1 MVANI
6 NNSRHLLNNTL
17 WHCFSVHVNYTG
29 SPTVNSLHPCSDN
42 TCIVPTTLLED
53 VTFEC
58 TVDSSAIY
66 APIWEVNRSNS
77 TGQIFPD
84 SNVSNAYRNQGYIV
98 ENPPQNNYFSMLNV
112 TQTARQ
118 KHAQITVRCIEY
130 TAPKTDFSDYYYIVT
145 YGK

>member
-1 MVANI
+1 M
-6 NNSRHLLNNTL
+6 
-17 WHCFSVHVNYTG
+17 
-29 SPTVNSLHPCSDN
+29 NSLHPCSDN

-58 TVDSSAIY
+58 TVDSSAID
-66 APIWEVNRSNS
+66 APIWEVTRSGS
-77 TGQIFPD
+77 SGQIFPD
-84 SNVSNAYRNQGYIV
+84 SNVFNAYRNQGYIV

-118 KHAQITVRCIEY
+118 KHARITVRCIEY
-130 TAPKTDFSDYYYIVT
+130 TVSESNSSDNYSVVT

>member
-1 MVANI
+1 M
-6 NNSRHLLNNTL
+6 
-17 WHCFSVHVNYTG
+17 
-29 SPTVNSLHPCSDN
+29 
-42 TCIVPTTLLED
+42 PTTLLED

-58 TVDSSAIY
+58 TVDSSAIN
-66 APIWEVNRSNS
+66 APIWEVNRSRS
-77 TGQIFPD
+77 LGQIFPD
-84 SNVSNAYRNQGYIV
+84 SNVFNTYRNQGYIV

-130 TAPKTDFSDYYYIVT
+130 TVSGSNFSDYYYVVT